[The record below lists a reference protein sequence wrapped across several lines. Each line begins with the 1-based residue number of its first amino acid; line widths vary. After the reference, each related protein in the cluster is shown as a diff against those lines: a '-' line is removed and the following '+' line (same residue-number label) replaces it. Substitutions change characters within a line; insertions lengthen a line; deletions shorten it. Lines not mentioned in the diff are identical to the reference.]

1 MRKVKIIF
9 IVLLLL
15 VLAVYIVVA
24 STFLN
29 HRSDEAV
36 CEAVDLVVTDSVDY
50 GFISNKDILNLL
62 KSQKISPVGL
72 KMNEINTSEMEEI
85 ISKQPFVERVDCYK
99 TPGDKIGIKIKQRV
113 PLLSVMANNGENYYI
128 DQKGETMP
136 VPIGTTAYV
145 PIITGNV
152 SKDFAKKELYEFGL
166 FLRDHSLWNAQIEQV
181 NVTAQRE
188 IELIPRVGEQV
199 IFLGKPE
206 NYKEKLDRLKIF
218 YEKGLNKVG
227 WNKYSRISLEFD
239 NQIICT
245 KR

>member
-1 MRKVKIIF
+1 MIKKLLIF
-9 IVLLLL
+9 LLLI
-15 VLAVYIVVA
+15 VLAVYLVVA

-29 HRSDEAV
+29 HKSNEAI
-36 CEAVDLVVTDSVDY
+36 CEAVDLVVTDSIDY

-62 KSQKISPVGL
+62 NSQKISPVGL
-72 KMNEINTSEMEEI
+72 KINEINTNEMEEI
-85 ISKQPFVERVDCYK
+85 ISKQPFVESVDCYK
-99 TPGDKIGIKIKQRV
+99 TPGNKIGIKIRQRV
-113 PLLSVMANNGENYYI
+113 PLLRVMANNGENYYV

-136 VPIGTTAYV
+136 VPTGSTAYV

-152 SKDFAKKELYEFGL
+152 SKDFAKKELYAFGL
-166 FLRDHSLWNAQIEQV
+166 FLRDNSLWNAQIEQI
-181 NVTAQRE
+181 NVTAQKE
-188 IELIPRVGEQV
+188 LELIPRVGENV

-206 NYKEKLDRLKIF
+206 NYEEKLDRLKTF

-227 WNKYSRISLEFD
+227 WNKYSRISLEFN

>member
-1 MRKVKIIF
+1 MIKKLLIF
-9 IVLLLL
+9 LLLI
-15 VLAVYIVVA
+15 VLAVYLVVA

-29 HRSDEAV
+29 HKSNEAI
-36 CEAVDLVVTDSVDY
+36 CEAVDLVVTDSIDY

-62 KSQKISPVGL
+62 NSQKISPVGL
-72 KMNEINTSEMEEI
+72 KINEINTNEMEEI
-85 ISKQPFVERVDCYK
+85 ISKQPFVESVDCYK
-99 TPGDKIGIKIKQRV
+99 TPGNKIGIKIRQRV
-113 PLLSVMANNGENYYI
+113 PLLRVMANNGENYYV

-136 VPIGTTAYV
+136 VPTGSTAYV

-152 SKDFAKKELYEFGL
+152 SKDFAKKELYAFGL
-166 FLRDHSLWNAQIEQV
+166 FLRDNSLWNAQIEQI

-188 IELIPRVGEQV
+188 LELIPRVGENV

-206 NYKEKLDRLKIF
+206 NYEEKLDRLKTF

-227 WNKYSRISLEFD
+227 WNKYSRISLEFN

>member
-1 MRKVKIIF
+1 MIKKLLIF
-9 IVLLLL
+9 LLLI
-15 VLAVYIVVA
+15 VLAVYIVIA
-24 STFLN
+24 STCLN
-29 HRSDEAV
+29 HKSDDTV
-36 CEAVDLVVTDSVDY
+36 CEAVDLVVTDSIDY

-62 KSQKISPVGL
+62 NSQKISPVGL

-85 ISKQPFVERVDCYK
+85 ISQQPFVERVDCYK
-99 TPGDKIGIKIKQRV
+99 TPGNKIGIKIRQRV
-113 PLLSVMANNGENYYI
+113 PLLRVMANNGENYYV

-136 VPIGTTAYV
+136 VPNTTTAYV

-152 SKDFAKKELYEFGL
+152 SKDFVKKELYAFGL
-166 FLRDHSLWNAQIEQV
+166 FLRDNALWNAQIEQI
-181 NVTAQRE
+181 NVTAQKE
-188 IELIPRVGEQV
+188 LELIPRVGEQV

-218 YEKGLNKVG
+218 YEKGLNKIG
-227 WNKYSRISLEFD
+227 WNKYSRISLEFN

>member
-1 MRKVKIIF
+1 MIKKLLIF
-9 IVLLLL
+9 LLLI
-15 VLAVYIVVA
+15 VLAVYLVVA

-29 HRSDEAV
+29 HKSNEAI
-36 CEAVDLVVTDSVDY
+36 CEAVDLVVTDSIDY

-62 KSQKISPVGL
+62 NSQKISPVGL
-72 KMNEINTSEMEEI
+72 KINEINTNKMEEI
-85 ISKQPFVERVDCYK
+85 ISKQPFVESVDCYK
-99 TPGDKIGIKIKQRV
+99 TPGNKIGIKIRQRV
-113 PLLSVMANNGENYYI
+113 PLLRVMANNGENYYV

-136 VPIGTTAYV
+136 VPTGSTAYV

-152 SKDFAKKELYEFGL
+152 SKDFAKKELYAFGL
-166 FLRDHSLWNAQIEQV
+166 FLRDNSLWNAQIEQI
-181 NVTAQRE
+181 NVTAQKE
-188 IELIPRVGEQV
+188 LELIPRVGENV

-206 NYKEKLDRLKIF
+206 NYEEKLDRLKTF

-227 WNKYSRISLEFD
+227 WNKYSRISLEFN

>member
-1 MRKVKIIF
+1 MIKKLLIF
-9 IVLLLL
+9 FLLI
-15 VLAVYIVVA
+15 VLAVYIVIA
-24 STFLN
+24 STCLN
-29 HRSDEAV
+29 HKPNDAV
-36 CEAVDLVVTDSVDY
+36 CEAVDLVVTDSIDY

-72 KMNEINTSEMEEI
+72 KMNEINTSEMEDI
-85 ISKQPFVERVDCYK
+85 ISQQPFVERVDCYK
-99 TPGDKIGIKIKQRV
+99 TPGNKIGIKIRQRV
-113 PLLSVMANNGENYYI
+113 PLLRVMANNGENYYV

-136 VPIGTTAYV
+136 VPNTTTAYV

-152 SKDFAKKELYEFGL
+152 SKDFAKKELYAFGL
-166 FLRDHSLWNAQIEQV
+166 FLRDNELWNAQIEQI
-181 NVTAQRE
+181 NVTSQKE
-188 IELIPRVGEQV
+188 LELIPRVGEQV

-218 YEKGLNKVG
+218 YEKGLNKIG
-227 WNKYSRISLEFD
+227 WNKYSRISLEFN

>member
-1 MRKVKIIF
+1 MIKKLLIF
-9 IVLLLL
+9 LLLI
-15 VLAVYIVVA
+15 VLAVYLVVA

-29 HRSDEAV
+29 HKSNEAI
-36 CEAVDLVVTDSVDY
+36 CEAVDLVVTDSIDY

-62 KSQKISPVGL
+62 NSQKISPVGL
-72 KMNEINTSEMEEI
+72 KINEINTNEMEEM
-85 ISKQPFVERVDCYK
+85 ISKQPFVESVDCYK
-99 TPGDKIGIKIKQRV
+99 TPGNKIGIKIRQRV
-113 PLLSVMANNGENYYI
+113 PLLRVMANNGENYYV

-136 VPIGTTAYV
+136 VPTGSTAYV

-152 SKDFAKKELYEFGL
+152 SKDFAKKELYAFGL
-166 FLRDHSLWNAQIEQV
+166 FLRDNSLWNAQIEQI
-181 NVTAQRE
+181 NVTAQKE
-188 IELIPRVGEQV
+188 LELIPRVGENV

-206 NYKEKLDRLKIF
+206 NYEEKLDRLKTF

-227 WNKYSRISLEFD
+227 WNKYSRISLEFN